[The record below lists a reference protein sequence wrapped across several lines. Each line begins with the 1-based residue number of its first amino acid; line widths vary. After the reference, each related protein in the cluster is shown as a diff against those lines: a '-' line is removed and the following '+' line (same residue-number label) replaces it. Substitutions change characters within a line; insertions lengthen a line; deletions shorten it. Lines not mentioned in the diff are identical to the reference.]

1 MSLTVDIK
9 KDLGGFKLNVRF
21 EAADGVMG
29 ILGPSGSGKSMTL
42 KCIAG
47 VEQPD
52 EGHIELDG
60 VTLFDSKRGIDLRPQ
75 QRQVGY
81 LFQNYALFPNMT
93 VERNILCGL
102 NREKDKTKAKEIC
115 RRYMA
120 LMGLE
125 GLEQRYPHQLS
136 GGQQQRAALARILVG
151 SPRLIML
158 DEPFAALDSHLRDRL
173 LMEMKGILG
182 GFGGPA
188 IAVTHNRDEAYDLCG
203 TIGVMDG
210 GSMLAHK
217 GTKELF
223 KDPGSIAAASI
234 TGCKNIAP
242 AQKTGEYALYVPD
255 WDITLTTAKAV
266 SDNVKAVGIRA
277 HHFGDTAENSYPVEV
292 LGITEGPFEDTVRF
306 RYKGRSAGPS
316 DLWQR
321 VPHSLRPDKAPAAM
335 GVRAE
340 DVLTLE

>member
-9 KDLGGFKLNVRF
+9 KDLGGFKLNVQF
-21 EAADGVMG
+21 EAGDGTMG
-29 ILGPSGSGKSMTL
+29 ILGSSGSGKTMTL

-47 VEQPD
+47 VERPD
-52 EGHIELDG
+52 EGHIELNG
-60 VTLFDSKRGIDLRPQ
+60 VTLFDSKKGIDLKPQ

-93 VERNILCGL
+93 AERNILCGL
-102 NREKDKTKAKEIC
+102 NREKDKAKAREIC

-125 GLEQRYPHQLS
+125 GMEERYPHQLS

-158 DEPFAALDSHLRDRL
+158 DEPFGALDSHLRDRL
-173 LMEMKGILG
+173 LMETKGILKD
-182 GFGGPA
+182 FGGPA

-203 TIGVMDG
+203 TIGIMEG

-217 GTKELF
+217 GTRELF
-223 KDPGSIAAASI
+223 ADPGSIAAASI

-242 AQKTGEYALYVPD
+242 AQKAGEYKLYVPD
-255 WDITLTTAKAV
+255 WGITLTTAKPV
-266 SDNVKAVGIRA
+266 GGRVKAVGIRA
-277 HHFGDTAENSYPVEV
+277 HSFGDIPENAYAVDV
-292 LGITEGPFEDTVRF
+292 LSIAEGPFEDTIRF
-306 RYKGRSAGPS
+306 RYKGQSLESPE
-316 DLWQR
+316 LWQR
-321 VPHSLRPDKAPAAM
+321 IPRSLRPEALPAGM

-340 DVLTLE
+340 DVLALE

>member
-9 KDLGGFKLNVRF
+9 KALGGFKLNVQF
-21 EAADGVMG
+21 EAEDGTMG
-29 ILGPSGSGKSMTL
+29 ILGPSGSGKTMTL

-47 VEQPD
+47 VERPD
-52 EGHIELDG
+52 EGHIELNG
-60 VTLFDSKRGIDLRPQ
+60 VTLFDSKKGIDLKPQ

-102 NREKDKTKAKEIC
+102 NREKDKAKAREIC

-125 GLEQRYPHQLS
+125 GMGERYPYQLS

-158 DEPFAALDSHLRDRL
+158 DEPFGALDSHLRDRL
-173 LMEMKGILG
+173 LMEMKGILKD
-182 GFGGPA
+182 FGGPA

-203 TIGVMDG
+203 TIGIMEG

-217 GTKELF
+217 GTRELF
-223 KDPGSIAAASI
+223 ADPGSVAAASI

-242 AQKTGEYALYVPD
+242 AQKAGEYKLYVPD
-255 WDITLTTAKAV
+255 WGITLTTAKRV

-277 HHFGDTAENSYPVEV
+277 HSFGDIPENAYAVEV
-292 LGITEGPFEDTVRF
+292 LGITEGPFEDTLRF
-306 RYKGRSAGPS
+306 RYKGQAWDSP

-321 VPHSLRPDKAPAAM
+321 IPRSLRPEAQPAAM

-340 DVLTLE
+340 DVLALE

>member
-9 KDLGGFKLNVRF
+9 KDLGGFKLDVQF
-21 EAADGVMG
+21 DTGGIMG

-47 VEQPD
+47 VERPD
-52 EGHIELDG
+52 EGHIELNG
-60 VTLFDSKRGIDLRPQ
+60 VTLFDSRRGIDLKPQ
-75 QRQVGY
+75 RRQVGY

-102 NREKDKTKAKEIC
+102 NREKDKAKGREIC
-115 RRYMA
+115 RRYIK

-125 GLEQRYPHQLS
+125 GLENSYPHQLS

-151 SPRLIML
+151 SPRLILL

-173 LMEMKGILG
+173 LMETKGILDD
-182 GFGGPA
+182 FDGPV

-203 TIGVMDG
+203 TIGIMDG
-210 GSMLAHK
+210 GSMLDHRD
-217 GTKELF
+217 TKALF
-223 KDPGSIAAASI
+223 RDPGSVAAAYI

-242 AQKTGEYALYVPD
+242 AQKAGEYRLYVPD
-255 WDITLTTAKAV
+255 WGITLDAAKPV

-277 HHFGDTAENSYPVEV
+277 HSFGEVSENSYPVEV
-292 LGITEGPFEDTVRF
+292 LGIAEGPFEDTLRF
-306 RYKGRSAGPS
+306 RYKGQSGAS
-316 DLWQR
+316 DDLWQR
-321 VPHSLRPDKAPAAM
+321 IPHSLRPPVPPDGM

-340 DVLTLE
+340 DVLALE